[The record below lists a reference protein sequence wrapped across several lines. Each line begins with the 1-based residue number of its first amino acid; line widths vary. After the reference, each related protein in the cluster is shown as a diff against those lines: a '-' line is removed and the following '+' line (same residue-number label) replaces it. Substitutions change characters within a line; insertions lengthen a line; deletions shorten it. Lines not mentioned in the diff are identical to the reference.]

1 MDETASLKTVEELKT
16 NPYPSNLMTVC
27 QTPDDKRKK
36 TNVVEW
42 YPKYEFPFQMVR
54 CHVLERNENVHGDE
68 VYKVMLDWDGI
79 EYDESIP
86 EKERYIDTNVP
97 RKAIRFVDKPNQS
110 DQRTY

>member
-1 MDETASLKTVEELKT
+1 
-16 NPYPSNLMTVC
+16 
-27 QTPDDKRKK
+27 
-36 TNVVEW
+36 
-42 YPKYEFPFQMVR
+42 MVR